1 MSDLCETDRGKDQA
15 ATRGSH
21 PRALSWT
28 RIPRSIPREI
38 WNGFTLSNRFEIIR
52 VRNYLNKWLDYIGRF

>member
-38 WNGFTLSNRFEIIR
+38 WNGFTLSNRFEI
-52 VRNYLNKWLDYIGRF
+52 